1 MCLIDHQKLCQPKVR
16 NSSIVGAIKKY
27 VLWLYVAVDDLGAAF
42 FMQVQEAFP
51 SPQGDLSPLVP
62 AGFQVS
68 KE

>member
-1 MCLIDHQKLCQPKVR
+1 MPL
-16 NSSIVGAIKKY
+16 GAIKKD
-27 VLWLYVAVDDLGAAF
+27 VLWLYIAVDDLGAAF

-51 SPQGDLSPLVP
+51 RPQGDLSPLVP